1 MVTVHSQLPVLRRSL
16 LESWRATLGWTIGV
30 AAALLLYLPLFPSIG
45 GNDQMQQLIDG
56 LPPELVSALGY
67 DQIGSGAG
75 YTQATFYGLIGFLIL
90 SIAAITWGA
99 SAVAGAEESGRLE
112 LDLAHGI
119 GRVQYVI
126 ETSLA
131 VIVRLCWLVLF
142 ASVLVIALSGPSEL
156 DLGIG
161 DVGAAALAL
170 GGLVLLIGAVML
182 FVGAASGRKTW
193 ALFAGTAVAVG
204 GYAVNAVANQSP
216 DLGWLRVFSPYA
228 WAYHQPPLTAGVNA
242 AGVAALFAVSLV
254 CLVLAA
260 ALLNRRDISG

>member
-99 SAVAGAEESGRLE
+99 SAVMMANRP
-112 LDLAHGI
+112 GI
-119 GRVQYVI
+119 V
-126 ETSLA
+126 
-131 VIVRLCWLVLF
+131 
-142 ASVLVIALSGPSEL
+142 
-156 DLGIG
+156 
-161 DVGAAALAL
+161 
-170 GGLVLLIGAVML
+170 
-182 FVGAASGRKTW
+182 
-193 ALFAGTAVAVG
+193 
-204 GYAVNAVANQSP
+204 
-216 DLGWLRVFSPYA
+216 
-228 WAYHQPPLTAGVNA
+228 
-242 AGVAALFAVSLV
+242 
-254 CLVLAA
+254 
-260 ALLNRRDISG
+260 